1 LYKKETRLMSAVILD
16 GVRTPFGKWKGS
28 LSPFNGTDLG
38 TIALKEL
45 LSRTPEAKE
54 ADGVILAQV
63 IQAGQGQNPARKV
76 ASNAGVSLSTPAI
89 TLNNVCLA
97 GISTVIDAVRRIH
110 FNEGELF
117 ITGGFDSMTNAPH
130 LAPIRQE
137 LSFGAVEFYDSLN
150 DGLRCSINEQSMGLL
165 SDNKNTDLG
174 ITREQQDEYA
184 VLSQTRAEDAR
195 KKGRLQIEI
204 VPVDSDKITLEEDE
218 GIRPNSSVDKLAKLR
233 PAFQR
238 DGTLT
243 AGNASQMSDG
253 ASLGIIASEE
263 KAQELGKT
271 PLARILGWSEIA
283 GPDTSL
289 HLKPAQAIK
298 DVLGKNSLS
307 IDDIDLFEINEAFAS
322 VVIASCN
329 ELGINF
335 DKVNVNGGAIAI
347 GHPLG
352 GTGFRLILTLAH
364 ELKRRGGGKGIAT
377 LCGGGGQGT
386 AILIEVPERW

>member
-1 LYKKETRLMSAVILD
+1 MSAVILD

-28 LSPFNGTDLG
+28 LTPFNGTDLG

-45 LSRTPEAKE
+45 LSRVPEAQK

-97 GISTVIDAVRRIH
+97 GISTVMDAVRRIH

-137 LSFGAVEFYDSLN
+137 LSFGAVEFYDTLN

-165 SDNKNTDLG
+165 SDNKNTELG
-174 ITREQQDEYA
+174 LTREQQDEYA

-195 KKGRLQIEI
+195 KKGRLQTEI
-204 VPVDSDKITLEEDE
+204 VPVDSGKTTLEEDE

-233 PAFQR
+233 PAFQK

-298 DVLGKNSLS
+298 DVLEKNSLS